1 MKIVIVDC
9 KMGNLVSV
17 KKAFSKLGFQST
29 ISNNKV
35 DIENAGLLVLPG
47 VGHFS
52 NTMENLKKLNILQVL
67 NEQVLDKKKP
77 ILGICLGM
85 QLLSEY
91 SEEGDSEGLGW
102 IKGKT
107 KKFQLDTS
115 RFKIPHIGWN
125 TLEIC
130 QKDSFLK
137 NTSIND
143 QFYFVHSY
151 HVECDDYNDVAAF
164 SEYGEKFTASIQK
177 DNIFGTQF
185 HPEKSHEQGLT
196 ILKSFIDTNV

>member
-1 MKIVIVDC
+1 MKIAIIDIGA
-9 KMGNLVSV
+9 GNITSV
-17 KKAFSKLGFQST
+17 KKAFQRLGCPTIFSKNHLE
-29 ISNNKV
+29 
-35 DIENAGLLVLPG
+35 IEASDLLVLPG
-47 VGHFS
+47 VGHFGT
-52 NTMENLKKLNILQVL
+52 TMQKLKNFDLIQIL
-67 NEQVLDKKKP
+67 NEQVLVKKKP

-137 NTSIND
+137 NTSVND

-151 HVECDDYNDVAAF
+151 HVECDDNNDVAAF
-164 SEYGEKFTASIQK
+164 SEYGEKFTAAIRK
-177 DNIFGTQF
+177 ENIFGTQF